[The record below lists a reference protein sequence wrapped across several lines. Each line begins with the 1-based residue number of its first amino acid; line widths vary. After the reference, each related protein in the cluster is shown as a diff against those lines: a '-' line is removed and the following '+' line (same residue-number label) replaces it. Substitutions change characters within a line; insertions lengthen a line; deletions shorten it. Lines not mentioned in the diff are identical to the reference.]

1 MTRARCSR
9 LALFETVAVG
19 AVPLGDFH
27 MHTTWTDGAD
37 SAREMYDAA
46 VAAGLREI
54 CFSEHARKTST
65 DWFGQFAGEIRALPT
80 APVKAWVGVEAK
92 VDDFS
97 GALDSAPGI
106 VDLCDVVM
114 ASVHRFPGET
124 GTITGTRPMP
134 AREASEIEARLSLAV
149 LDNPVVDVLGHPFGM
164 TIRRFGGAPTDDQV
178 DAVIEKCARTGVAF
192 EINSRYH
199 TDPWGLLSRCRE
211 AGAPVSLGSNAHA
224 VSEVGQIQGALRRA
238 EGT

>member
-1 MTRARCSR
+1 MTHARCSQ
-9 LALFETVAVG
+9 LALFESVADG
-19 AVPLGDFH
+19 AVPQADFH

-37 SAREMYDAA
+37 SARAMYDAA

-65 DWFGQFAGEIRALPT
+65 DWFGDFAAEIRALPT
-80 APVKAWVGVEAK
+80 SPVKAWIGVEAK

-97 GALDSAPGI
+97 GSIDSVPEILAE
-106 VDLCDVVM
+106 CDVVM

-134 AREASEIEARLSLAV
+134 AQEASEIEARLSLAV
-149 LDNPVVDVLGHPFGM
+149 LDNPAVDVLGHPFGM
-164 TIRRFGGAPTDDQV
+164 TIRRFGGVPTDDQV
-178 DAVIEKCARTGVAF
+178 DAVIKKCARTRVAF

-199 TDPWGLLSRCRE
+199 TDPWGLLNRCLA

-224 VSEVGQIQGALRRA
+224 VSEVGHIQAALRGQDRP
-238 EGT
+238 